1 MTLRKLFLL
10 GCLIALLA
18 ASSALLRA
26 QETKTLTLEGILQTL
41 QDNLD
46 AYHKNIPSFLCDEH
60 AVSKM
65 APLLTTS
72 PYVGSR
78 SQNTVTDSTFRVKR
92 TTNADGKV
100 TLIES
105 REIKTVNGHDAQG
118 EEIGGPAIFIGALS
132 GGPVLVSLGQTACMR
147 YTMQPIKPGDSRK
160 PIVVEF
166 ASLPE
171 KERPANCVLAEDGS
185 GHASIDP
192 TTMQVT
198 HLEFKVPN
206 HTIFAG
212 GKNANG
218 RDAPPTKGIWVASIE
233 YAGVVLEGKTFW
245 MPTSIDAKMTGGN
258 GPTVWSFNAQYSNY
272 HKLEVTS
279 RILPAKDAL
288 AP

>member
-1 MTLRKLFLL
+1 MAILLVALVGLSSVLWAQQTETPERKT
-10 GCLIALLA
+10 G
-18 ASSALLRA
+18 
-26 QETKTLTLEGILQTL
+26 TPTLEGILQTL

-46 AYHKNIPSFLCDEH
+46 AYHKDIPSFLCDEH

-92 TTNADGKV
+92 TTSADGDT
-100 TLIES
+100 TLTES
-105 REIKTVNGHDAQG
+105 RYIKSVNGHAAEG
-118 EEIGGPAIFIGALS
+118 EEISGPAIFYGALS

-147 YTMQPIKPGDSRK
+147 YTLQPNKPGDSRK

-166 ASLPE
+166 TSLPE

-185 GHASIDP
+185 GHALIDP

-198 HLEFKVPN
+198 HLEFNVPN
-206 HTIFAG
+206 HTIIAG
-212 GKNANG
+212 GKTANG
-218 RDAPPTKGIWVASIE
+218 RDIQPIKGIWVASIN
-233 YAGVVLEGKTFW
+233 YASVVLEGKTFW
-245 MPTSIDAKMTGGN
+245 MPTTIDGKMIGGKN
-258 GPTVWSFNAQYSNY
+258 PTVWSFNAKYSNY

-279 RILPAKDAL
+279 RIVPYDGSI